1 MPRSPISGFKNF
13 SSFLKFLTLFYPIV
27 DRLQS
32 PKTTTELMM
41 IFPEDTA
48 YAILLNAFALFGPL
62 FAGAASLLGALFA
75 FTLFAFAVI
84 AVTTSFA
91 TFALAM
97 ITIVRCKRWINP
109 LSSRDHRLDLQHR
122 RRHTR
127 TRAKACPKQ
136 CCYRPDATQPPATL
150 GMWK

>member
-48 YAILLNAFALFGPL
+48 YAILLNAFALLGPL
-62 FAGAASLLGALFA
+62 FASAASLLGALFT

-84 AVTTSFA
+84 TVTTTFA

-97 ITIVRCKRWINP
+97 ITIVRCK
-109 LSSRDHRLDLQHR
+109 H
-122 RRHTR
+122 
-127 TRAKACPKQ
+127 
-136 CCYRPDATQPPATL
+136 
-150 GMWK
+150 